1 MEKIIG
7 IMGELRV
14 LGRMLRRMLP
24 GRRHYLLMDG
34 LNSCAYIP
42 RHTYG
47 YLNRLMLKEL
57 ERNPE
62 AENSLRFVWA
72 RMGDSY
78 VLAVN
83 PTEVEMTQTHGLTR
97 DSGGRVIIPCPY
109 VQQIYQAYGLEPER
123 CGRMWIRELNTHPNP
138 PKGRELNMLKR
149 EKADVRKPWLAI
161 FELRSPMSRIGRI
174 R

>member
-1 MEKIIG
+1 MRNKG
-7 IMGELRV
+7 G
-14 LGRMLRRMLP
+14 LGLFGKLV
-24 GRRHYLLMDG
+24 GLLQNRHYLLMDG

-83 PTEVEMTQTHGLTR
+83 PTEVGMTQTHGLTR

-109 VQQIYQAYGLEPER
+109 VQQIYQAYGLDPER
-123 CGRMWIRELNTHPNP
+123 CGRMY
-138 PKGRELNMLKR
+138 LK
-149 EKADVRKPWLAI
+149 EVKIKNEQLKNKPWLAL

-174 R
+174 LRGDWL

>member
-7 IMGELRV
+7 IMGELRELKV

-24 GRRHYLLMDG
+24 GRRHFLLMDG

-42 RHTYG
+42 KHTYG
-47 YLNRLMLKEL
+47 YLNRLMLKQL
-57 ERNPE
+57 ECGPE
-62 AENSLRFVWA
+62 AENSLRFVWS
-72 RMGDSY
+72 RMGGRF

-97 DSGGRVIIPCPY
+97 DCGGRVLIPCPY

-123 CGRMWIRELNTHPNP
+123 CGRVY
-138 PKGRELNMLKR
+138 LKKLKIKN
-149 EKADVRKPWLAI
+149 EQLKNKPWLAL
-161 FELRSPMSRIGRI
+161 FELRV
-174 R
+174 

>member
-1 MEKIIG
+1 
-7 IMGELRV
+7 MGVLGE

-24 GRRHYLLMDG
+24 ERRHYLLTDG

-47 YLNRLMLKEL
+47 YLNKLMLKEL
-57 ERNPE
+57 ERNHE

-83 PTEVEMTQTHGLTR
+83 PDDVEMTRTHGLTR
-97 DSGGRVIIPCPY
+97 DCMKRVLIPCPY
-109 VQQIYQAYGLEPER
+109 VQQIYQAYGLEPEW
-123 CGRMWIRELNTHPNP
+123 CGRMYLKELKIKN
-138 PKGRELNMLKR
+138 EQLKN
-149 EKADVRKPWLAI
+149 KPWLAI
-161 FELRSPMSRIGRI
+161 FELRSPTRPPQKGGEKPGETNREL
-174 R
+174 